1 MPQPGSAVLGAP
13 LLTSTDYRDVRAHGP
28 RMRIDNLSVSTGR
41 FVARGSAFV
50 GTGDDC
56 LGRAPLW
63 PAADA
68 TFIPVFALP
77 SGLLRQNYPR
87 GPPRPHRRC
96 QWHCRLRA
104 ASPLGRAKE
113 QLLLPVPRSLPL
125 IMVPDPAG
133 FPERLL
139 LGSTLRRAFRPLA
152 CLWLP
157 PRAHLGP
164 ERRSRRYPFRLTATE
179 RGLWVLRVQDSRLL
193 RSFPPPL
200 RPIWTPSALL
210 LNYTLAIPLRVIRTP
225 TGGERATRRAYVLRR
240 HPIPYFRPVIG
251 IAHRSLSAFSP
262 APAPPLLGD
271 PGACWQRPPPY
282 YLRGHCPPRP

>member
-1 MPQPGSAVLGAP
+1 MPEPTTKHDRSGSSRLNPVDDESIYLVRACGLLTPSTSVPGIGLGGVVPQPGSAVLGAP

-28 RMRIDNLSVSTGR
+28 RMRIDDLSVSTGR

-125 IMVPDPAG
+125 IMVSGPAG
-133 FPERLL
+133 FP
-139 LGSTLRRAFRPLA
+139 
-152 CLWLP
+152 
-157 PRAHLGP
+157 
-164 ERRSRRYPFRLTATE
+164 
-179 RGLWVLRVQDSRLL
+179 
-193 RSFPPPL
+193 
-200 RPIWTPSALL
+200 
-210 LNYTLAIPLRVIRTP
+210 
-225 TGGERATRRAYVLRR
+225 
-240 HPIPYFRPVIG
+240 
-251 IAHRSLSAFSP
+251 
-262 APAPPLLGD
+262 
-271 PGACWQRPPPY
+271 
-282 YLRGHCPPRP
+282 